1 MILGFTIVVLLLF
14 GVALYFAFR
23 QAKAEFGASLKALQ
37 RNSARK
43 SHAMNAK
50 LALHETRLNDAVNV
64 INQLKMSAPT
74 AITTPATPDYRK
86 NMEDRHVEKAREEAR
101 VLGKGNN

>member
-1 MILGFTIVVLLLF
+1 MEFGFTVLTLALF
-14 GVALYFAFR
+14 GTAIYFAFR
-23 QAKAEFGASLKALQ
+23 YAQTQFGTQIKALQ
-37 RNSARK
+37 RNAARK
-43 SHAMNAK
+43 AHNANTRIAS
-50 LALHETRLNDAVNV
+50 LESRLNDAVHV

-86 NMEDRHVEKAREEAR
+86 NMEDRFVAEAQKEAR